1 MASPSS
7 WASRVAS
14 LAGRV
19 ERKARYVAPRVG
31 QEGGEDDLSQAA
43 LLILLESSPF
53 RQTSRGEYLSRLDDG
68 ALVGW
73 AVWQA
78 AGVLRVRAC
87 YDLDDATPAPTAD
100 ADLLIDA
107 QSAYE
112 ALEPTEQAIARAT
125 IAGYTS
131 REVCDWLTTHP
142 RRVTRVRAALSAAV

>member
-1 MASPSS
+1 MAPTPWSL
-7 WASRVAS
+7 RVAS
-14 LAGRV
+14 LVSRV

-43 LLILLESSPF
+43 LLVLLESSPF

-78 AGVLRVRAC
+78 VNAIRRPA
-87 YDLDDATPAPTAD
+87 YADLDDATPAPTAD

-131 REVCDWLTTHP
+131 REVCEWLATHP
-142 RRVTRVRAALSAAV
+142 RRVARVRAALAAAV